1 MRTIAIILTLLGVLF
16 YQIAGADSAKQQY
29 TDPDKS
35 IVLGKDNPEFTIKLA
50 SNPTT
55 GYSWMIKGYKMGL
68 VTVVG
73 HKFQPPI
80 SQLVGA
86 GGVDVWTFKLAPE
99 AFNAPHVLKIKML
112 YARPWD
118 VSDNNKEQEFTVVTH

>member
-16 YQIAGADSAKQQY
+16 YQTVNADSAKQPY
-29 TDPDKS
+29 TDPSKS
-35 IVLGKDNPEFTIKLA
+35 ILLGKDNPQFTISLA

-55 GYSWMIKGYKMGL
+55 GYTWMIKHYKVGL

-99 AFNAPHVLKIKML
+99 AFNAPHVLKIDML

-118 VSDNNKEQEFTVVTH
+118 VSDNNKEEEFTVVTH